1 MASLGGIS
9 LLNPLILSVSGA
21 YTSTAEGAP
30 LGGVSS
36 LSVLNTDYIY
46 LAGMVG
52 QSLVAATGGEPIEAE
67 PTGASGAFDT
77 QKVTALI
84 GQQIAAAVSAH

>member
-1 MASLGGIS
+1 MASLGDVS
-9 LLNPLILSVSGA
+9 LLNPLILSFSGP
-21 YTSTAEGAP
+21 YTPAGGGTP

-36 LSVLNTDYIY
+36 LAMLDTDYVY

-52 QSLVAATGGEPIEAE
+52 QGIVAATGGEPIEVE
-67 PTGASGAFDT
+67 PTGASGAFNT
-77 QKVTALI
+77 QKVTAII